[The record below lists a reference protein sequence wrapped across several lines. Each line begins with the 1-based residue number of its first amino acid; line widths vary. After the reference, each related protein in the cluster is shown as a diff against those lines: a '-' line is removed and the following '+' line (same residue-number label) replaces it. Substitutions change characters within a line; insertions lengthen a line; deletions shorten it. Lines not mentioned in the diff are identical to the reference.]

1 MFMKI
6 PDQMKTPPV
15 ECNGEKYAFRLKDH
29 ILKLITVHRM
39 YRLSFGKEN
48 QKENSFFIISHA

>member
-1 MFMKI
+1 MKI